1 MLSQVF
7 IWISINQF
15 SFENIVPIF
24 KASTGQAEI
33 HFPHLIHSV
42 LFGVTDG
49 STHISHALW
58 QALQPTH
65 LLLSSF
71 ICTTEILLNGA
82 YSAPSGQRYLQK
94 GLDIIIDSN
103 IMIARMLTFHANRP
117 PRTANSFVSDNDN
130 RIPARVPE
138 GHKYLQKTGVSLNT
152 MGSIITITIST
163 TYLSFLSS
171 LSP

>member
-1 MLSQVF
+1 MAGFAANALIAIKLHLHDRDF
-7 IWISINQF
+7 IKRCIQCSKW
-15 SFENIVPIF
+15 
-24 KASTGQAEI
+24 T
-33 HFPHLIHSV
+33 
-42 LFGVTDG
+42 
-49 STHISHALW
+49 
-58 QALQPTH
+58 
-65 LLLSSF
+65 
-71 ICTTEILLNGA
+71 
-82 YSAPSGQRYLQK
+82 RYLQK

-171 LSP
+171 LSPLKVLSFLGKGILWSRS